1 MLKRCITYNVY
12 MHIYLHLHMNMCQ
25 HIFTVCL
32 VKDEQTHTNIHVLNK
47 VNGISWALLKY
58 EQRRAMQRNTVTAA

>member
-1 MLKRCITYNVY
+1 MLKICITYTY
-12 MHIYLHLHMNMCQ
+12 ICILYLHLHMNMCQ

-58 EQRRAMQRNTVTAA
+58 EQRRAMQGNTVTAA